1 MQRARTSS
9 SDKFV
14 KTLQQTC
21 YGPIAPAVV
30 DLFRRILQTY
40 HQNDGDL
47 SDDELSELADAIF
60 AVIPTAHKT
69 NMVGVHSVYKMAI
82 NDHVYRCTWRELLAK
97 GSYNHVYYA
106 DLTILPP
113 VHGPPKPQAAVVKV
127 TVEVDDFR
135 VYILENVIH
144 AVLSVLPGM
153 HDLVVPIRF
162 PFKIPVRGVPPYT
175 LGVVLDNPG
184 YDNMGRF
191 IEEKLEH
198 DDEMFSL
205 MTTTVL
211 MLQQAQQIC
220 RFEHRDLKADN
231 LMLRTAPADGAGAS
245 YPMFGRGLLFI
256 DFGMTRFELDGEYI
270 ACDCMHTDTTF
281 NPSHDL
287 QSLMCTLVEDY
298 AREFQKNAPQFYQYL
313 KRMTTP
319 IFNALR
325 KLHANYDN
333 LKSSSRH
340 KKLCVFV
347 AKERNNDF
355 TPHKVLD
362 DMMMY
367 WKSK

>member
-9 SDKFV
+9 TDKFV

-40 HQNDGDL
+40 HNNDGDL
-47 SDDELSELADAIF
+47 SEDEMQDLADAVYAI
-60 AVIPTAHKT
+60 IPTAHKT
-69 NMVGVHSVYKMAI
+69 NMVGVHSVYKMAL

-113 VHGPPKPQAAVVKV
+113 AHGPPKPKAAVVKV

-135 VYILENVIH
+135 VYICENVIH
-144 AVLSVLPGM
+144 ATLSAIPGM
-153 HDLVVPIRF
+153 QELVVPIRF
-162 PFKIPVRGVPPYT
+162 PFKIPNRGVPPYT

-191 IEEKLEH
+191 IEEKLEN

-205 MTTTVL
+205 MTAIAQ
-211 MLQQAQQIC
+211 MLQQAQQVC

-231 LMLRTAPADGAGAS
+231 LMLQTSPKS
-245 YPMFGRGLLFI
+245 TNYPKFERGLLFI
-256 DFGMTRFELDGEYI
+256 DFGMARFELDGEYI
-270 ACDCMHTDTTF
+270 GCDCMHTDTTF
-281 NPSHDL
+281 NPTHDL

-298 AREFQKNAPQFYQYL
+298 EAEFQSRAPVFYQYL

-319 IFNALR
+319 IFQALR
-325 KLHANYDN
+325 KMYANYDN

-347 AKERNNDF
+347 AKDRNPDF
-355 TPHKVLD
+355 APHKVLE
-362 DMMMY
+362 DMMVY

>member
-14 KTLQQTC
+14 KTLLQTC
-21 YGPIAPAVV
+21 YAPIAPAVV

-47 SDDELSELADAIF
+47 SEDEMMDLADAIF

-69 NMVGVHSVYKMAI
+69 NMVGVHSVYKMNI

-106 DLTILPP
+106 DLTTLPP
-113 VHGPPKPQAAVVKV
+113 AHGPPRPQAAVVKV

-135 VYILENVIH
+135 VYISENVIN
-144 AVLSVLPGM
+144 ALLGAMPGM
-153 HDLVVPIRF
+153 QELVVPIRF

-191 IEEKLEH
+191 IEEKLEN

-205 MTTTVL
+205 LTTTAH
-211 MLQQAQQIC
+211 MLQQAQQVC

-231 LMLRTAPADGAGAS
+231 LMLRTGPQSDS
-245 YPMFGRGLLFI
+245 YPTFDRGLLFI

-270 ACDCMHTDTTF
+270 GCDCMHTDTTF
-281 NPSHDL
+281 NPTHDL

-298 AREFQKNAPQFYQYL
+298 ASDFQKRAPVFYQYL
-313 KRMTTP
+313 KRMTAP
-319 IFNALR
+319 IFGTLR

-333 LKSSSRH
+333 LKPSSRH
-340 KKLCVFV
+340 KKLCIFV
-347 AKERNNDF
+347 AKERNMDF
-355 TPHKVLD
+355 TPQKVLD
-362 DMMMY
+362 DMMLY
-367 WKSK
+367 WRSK